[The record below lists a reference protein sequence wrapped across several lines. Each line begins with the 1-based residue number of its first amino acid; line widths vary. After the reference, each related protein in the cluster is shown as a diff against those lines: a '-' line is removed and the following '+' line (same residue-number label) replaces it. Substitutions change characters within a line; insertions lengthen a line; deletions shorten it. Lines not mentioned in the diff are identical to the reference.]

1 MKIYRSEASS
11 MARFLVSQGSAQ
23 AHSMPTILFKP
34 PQLPLSGLLPK
45 ITPMANPSTAS
56 DITKKVTKKV
66 PICFALNEFSLDY
79 RDRH

>member
-1 MKIYRSEASS
+1 MKMKNYRSEA

-23 AHSMPTILFKP
+23 AHSMPAILLRP

-45 ITPMANPSTAS
+45 ITPMANPITAS

-66 PICFALNEFSLDY
+66 PICFAQMIC
-79 RDRH
+79 RR